1 MPSRVIIPAT
11 IDPTT
16 CAWAL
21 FCLPIPADLAKFGEC
36 LVFHILP
43 NAETI
48 RATRVSVQHV
58 LPVIALTL
66 VAGCSWGSREARV
79 PRPEPT
85 RAPQPTFTTTP
96 LPPTPTPPRPPGM
109 PTPADTPAPT
119 DTPTPT
125 DTPIPPTPTPV
136 PPTATPIPPTPT
148 SEPAAPVLTTV
159 PTTMPT
165 PAARFELY
173 SYRKENNC
181 DDLGIQGVV
190 YDAQGN
196 PLPGI
201 TIEVTGS
208 DETYTATSASD
219 GTYNIH
225 LGSLRDLPDEASTWY
240 VQLKDKDQ
248 IVSDKLGWT
257 TSHDCGDAEA
267 IQVVHLEWKRTP

>member
-1 MPSRVIIPAT
+1 
-11 IDPTT
+11 
-16 CAWAL
+16 
-21 FCLPIPADLAKFGEC
+21 
-36 LVFHILP
+36 VFHILP

-48 RATRVSVQHV
+48 RATRVSVQRV

-109 PTPADTPAPT
+109 PTPTDTPAATDTPPPT
-119 DTPTPT
+119 DTPVPPTP
-125 DTPIPPTPTPV
+125 TPIPPTATPV
-136 PPTATPIPPTPT
+136 PPTATPVPSAPTLESST
-148 SEPAAPVLTTV
+148 PVLTSV
-159 PTTMPT
+159 PATTPT
-165 PAARFELY
+165 PASHFELY

-181 DDLGIQGVV
+181 DDLGIEGVV

-201 TIEVTGS
+201 TIEVIGG
-208 DETYTATSASD
+208 DEAFTTTSASD

-225 LGSLRDLPDEASTWY
+225 LGSLRDLPEGAIAWY
-240 VQLKDKDQ
+240 VQLKDKGQ

-267 IQVVHLEWKRTP
+267 IQIVHLEWKRTS